1 MADGALKRPGGER
14 KGEPHS
20 LLRPHIVRQVERA
33 ASAHLGRPWL
43 SSRFTDLSDRAAH
56 PAGIFHGPSL
66 SVFAKL
72 SAAADGRDQFT
83 AELAGLD
90 LLRRRA
96 HVAVPTP
103 IACGIVEVEHGTLL
117 LFEALTER
125 RAHARSGADLRSI
138 GHTLATLHQVRAERF
153 GLDLGDGFFG
163 PLRQDNRPV
172 PSNTWADFYAQRRVT
187 PMLRAA
193 TDSGNLPPDL
203 AAKVDRLARRLPEL
217 CGSEPVPSLL
227 HGDAQQN
234 NFIATG
240 SGTVVIDAAPYFG
253 HPEID
258 LALLDYF
265 APVPGDVLDAYRDAA
280 PLDPGFTDRR
290 ELWRVFS
297 YLAVIA
303 VDGQGSFGRQFI
315 ERLADAVRRY

>member
-1 MADGALKRPGGER
+1 M
-14 KGEPHS
+14 PHP
-20 LLRPHIVRQVERA
+20 LLRPHITRQIERA

-43 SSRFTDLSDRAAH
+43 SSRFTDLGGRAAH

-72 SAAADGRDQFT
+72 SVAADGRDRFT

-90 LLRRRA
+90 LLHRRA
-96 HVAVPTP
+96 HVVVPTP
-103 IACGIVEVEHGTLL
+103 ISCGIVEVDRGTLL

-125 RAHARSGADLRSI
+125 RAQARSSADLRSI
-138 GHTLATLHQVRAERF
+138 GRALAALHQVRAQRF
-153 GLDLGDGFFG
+153 GLDLRGGFFG

-193 TDSGNLPPDL
+193 VDSQNLPPDL
-203 AAKVDRLARRLPEL
+203 AAKVERLTRRLPDL
-217 CGSEPVPSLL
+217 CGPEPVPSLL

-265 APVPGDVLDAYRDAA
+265 APVPGDVLDAYRDAT
-280 PLDPGFTDRR
+280 PLDPGFADRR
-290 ELWRVFS
+290 ELWRL
-297 YLAVIA
+297 YGHHLAVIA
-303 VDGQGSFGRQFI
+303 VDGQGSFSHQFI
-315 ERLADAVRRY
+315 GRLADAVRRY